1 MMIDPISDML
11 TRIRNAQMK
20 NITKIEMPYS
30 SVKKAIADVL
40 KEKKYINNVNVF
52 KSEDGKKGLGLE
64 LKDTDFENGI
74 VSIDRVSKSSRREY
88 IKAKDIKS
96 MRTMIIST
104 SRGVMSS
111 QEAKKNKLGGEVICV
126 VA

>member
-20 NITKIEMPYS
+20 NITKVEMPYS
-30 SVKKAIADVL
+30 SIKKAIADVL
-40 KEKKYINNVNVF
+40 KEKNYVVNVNVF
-52 KSEDGKKGLGLE
+52 KFEDGKKGLGIE
-64 LKDTDFENGI
+64 LKDTDIETGI
-74 VSIDRVSKSSRREY
+74 ASISRVSKSSRREY

-111 QEAKKNKLGGEVICV
+111 QEAKKKKLGGEVICV